1 MSRDPFAICF
11 PFTPLHAAFR
21 LSAPRLRGDLLMH
34 AVRHQVWCCAVA
46 LFSLATVPSRAA
58 TQVHAPRER
67 LRARPDGSDSTT
79 ASPAYDPALRGLRWR
94 LVGPFRGGRAV
105 AVAGDPVKPLVF
117 YFGAVDGGVWKT
129 ENAGA
134 TWRNVTDG
142 TSDIASVGAIAIAP
156 SDPNVLYVGTGE
168 ADLREDLTGGSGM
181 YRTTDGARSWRRIGL
196 EDTRH
201 IAAVRVDPHDPNLV
215 YVAAMGHAFGPN
227 PERGVYRSRD
237 GGATWRR
244 VLFLN
249 DSTGAIDLALDPAN
263 PRILYAAMWKFQ
275 RFPWGFSA
283 GGGRSGLW
291 KSTDGGDHWTELTHH
306 AGLPD
311 GPIGRIG
318 ITVSPI
324 RPSRLWA
331 SVEARDSTGG
341 IFRSDDAGA
350 TWTRVNAEQKF
361 MVRPWYFSGITAD
374 PANDNTVY
382 VLNLETWRSIDGGTT
397 FSRVPAP
404 HGDDHTLWVDP
415 TDASRMIEGNDG
427 GATISMDGGKSWSSI
442 ENQPTAQFYHVITDN
457 HFPYR
462 IYGAQQDNTTVSIAS
477 RSDHGVITE
486 SDWHDVSG
494 GESSYI
500 APKPRDPHV
509 VFAGSYMGTVTRFDD
524 RTNQSRDVSV
534 WLNNYDGYA
543 AKDVPYR
550 FQWTFPILFSPHDS
564 NTLYVAAQYVFRTTN
579 DGESWTRISPDL
591 TRHDAAT
598 LGPVGGPVTRDMT
611 GTEWYGT
618 IFALAESPLKAGE
631 LWAGSDDGLIHLS
644 RNGGA
649 TWTDVTPPALKQFT
663 RVSIIE
669 PSHFDAATAYVA
681 ANRYQLDERQPLLFR
696 TTDYGKSWTQITTGM
711 PATAYTRS
719 IREDPVRRGLLF
731 AGTESGVWVSF
742 DDGGHWQSLQLNLPR
757 SSVRDLTIHG
767 ADLIVATHGRAFWSL
782 DDIAPL
788 RQIADSIRHASV
800 FLFAPEPAVRF
811 LGGSGHQVNAG
822 DNPPDGAIVDYWLRE
837 QPHDSVTL
845 TVLDS
850 TGAVV
855 RRFTSGRATD
865 TASTQRDSTA
875 EDSSSYAPSDSIVAA
890 HEGANR
896 FVWNLRAEPAHK
908 LDSVVVDEGMLDGP
922 QVVPG
927 TYTVRLTVGTTTVER
942 RLQVAEDPRVNTS
955 PSDLA
960 AEYALALQVRDAI
973 DSTVMSVQR
982 IESIQEQLRHRSI
995 QAKHMPY
1002 EARVSAAADTLVAQL
1017 DSVRFALAAVES
1029 HADEITLNYPIKL
1042 YNKLLT
1048 LNVMVQGA
1056 DAAPT
1061 PAQRAVYAELSGKVT
1076 EQLARLRAI
1085 EQVRL
1090 AAFDT
1095 LIRTLQISAIVPAGR
1110 SQTVPR

>member
-1 MSRDPFAICF
+1 MDSICR
-11 PFTPLHAAFR
+11 R
-21 LSAPRLRGDLLMH
+21 L
-34 AVRHQVWCCAVA
+34 WCCVLALVSVA
-46 LFSLATVPSRAA
+46 TIPTAAA
-58 TQVHAPRER
+58 TQNSAPRER
-67 LRARPDGSDSTT
+67 TRARPTRSDSTA

-105 AVAGDPVKPLVF
+105 AVAGDPTHPLVF

-142 TSDIASVGAIAIAP
+142 TTDIASVGALAIAP
-156 SDPNVLYVGTGE
+156 SDPNVIYVGTGE
-168 ADLREDLTGGSGM
+168 ADFREDLTGGTGM
-181 YRTTDGARSWRRIGL
+181 YRSTDGARSWRHIGL
-196 EDTRH
+196 EDSRH
-201 IAAVRVDPHDPNLV
+201 IAAVRVDPHDPDVV

-263 PRILYAAMWKFQ
+263 PRILYAAMWKFE

-291 KSTDGGDHWTELTHH
+291 KSTDGGDHWTELTSH

-311 GPIGRIG
+311 APIGRIG
-318 ITVSPI
+318 ITVSPA

-331 SVEARDSTGG
+331 SVEARDSSGG

-350 TWTRVNAEQKF
+350 TWARVNREQKF

-374 PANDNTVY
+374 PANENTVY
-382 VLNLETWRSIDGGTT
+382 VLNLETWRSVDGGAT
-397 FSRVPAP
+397 FSRVAAP

-415 TDASRMIEGNDG
+415 TDATRMIEGNDG
-427 GATISMDGGKSWSSI
+427 GATVSLDGGESWSSI
-442 ENQPTAQFYHVITDN
+442 DNQPTAQFYHVITDN
-457 HFPYR
+457 QFPYR

-477 RSDHGVITE
+477 RSDHGTITE

-500 APKPRDPHV
+500 APKPGDPHV

-524 RTNQSRDVSV
+524 RTNQSRDVSI

-550 FQWTFPILFSPHDS
+550 FQWTFPIVFSPHDS
-564 NTLYVAAQYVFRTTN
+564 NTLYVAAQYVFRTSS

-591 TRHDAAT
+591 TRHDSAT
-598 LGPVGGPVTRDMT
+598 LGPVGGAVTRDMT

-618 IFALAESPLKAGE
+618 IFALAESPVKAGE

-644 RNGGA
+644 RDGGA
-649 TWTDVTPPALKQFT
+649 SWTDVTPQGLKPFT

-669 PSHFDAATAYVA
+669 PSHFDAGTAYVA
-681 ANRYQLDERQPLLFR
+681 ANRYQLDEMQPLLFR
-696 TTDYGKSWTQITTGM
+696 TTDYGRSWTQITAGI

-788 RQIADSIRHASV
+788 RQLADSIRHAGV
-800 FLFAPEPAVRF
+800 FLYTPEPAIRF
-811 LGGSGHQVNAG
+811 LGGNGHRSNAG
-822 DNPPDGAIVDYWLRE
+822 DNPPDGIIVDYWLRS
-837 QPHDSVTL
+837 QPHDTVTL
-845 TVLDS
+845 AFFDS

-855 RRFTSGRATD
+855 RRFTSSAARD
-865 TASTQRDSTA
+865 TGSTHRDTTV
-875 EDSSSYAPSDSIVAA
+875 EDSASYAPSDSTVATHA
-890 HEGANR
+890 GANR

-908 LDSVVVDEGMLDGP
+908 LDDVVVDEGMLDGP
-922 QVVPG
+922 LVVPG
-927 TYTVRLTVGTTTVER
+927 TYTARLSVGGTTVER
-942 RLQVAEDPRVNTS
+942 RFQVTEDPRVRTS
-955 PSDLA
+955 PADLA
-960 AEYALALQVRDAI
+960 AEYGLALQVRDAI
-973 DSTVMSVQR
+973 DSTVVAVRR
-982 IESIQEQLRHRSI
+982 IESIQEQLRHRSA
-995 QAKHMPY
+995 QVRHMPY
-1002 EARVSAAADTLVAQL
+1002 EHRVSAAADTLSAQL
-1017 DSVRFALAAVES
+1017 DSVRFALAEVES

-1061 PAQRAVYAELSGKVT
+1061 AAQRAVYSELNGKVN
-1076 EQLARLRAI
+1076 EQLAHLRTL
-1085 EQVRL
+1085 EQVQL
-1090 AAFDT
+1090 AAFDA
-1095 LIRTLQISAIVPAGR
+1095 LIRTLQVPAIVPAR
-1110 SQTVPR
+1110 QSQTIP

>member
-311 GPIGRIG
+311 APIGRIG

-382 VLNLETWRSIDGGTT
+382 VLNLETWRSIDGGTA

-550 FQWTFPILFSPHDS
+550 FQWTFPILFSPYDS

-1076 EQLARLRAI
+1076 EQLARLRTI

>member
-1 MSRDPFAICF
+1 
-11 PFTPLHAAFR
+11 
-21 LSAPRLRGDLLMH
+21 MH

-550 FQWTFPILFSPHDS
+550 FQWTFPILFSPYDS

-1095 LIRTLQISAIVPAGR
+1095 LIRTLQIPAIVPAGR

>member
-129 ENAGA
+129 ESAGA

-550 FQWTFPILFSPHDS
+550 FQWTFPILFSPYDS

-1095 LIRTLQISAIVPAGR
+1095 LIRTLQIPAIVPAGR

>member
-550 FQWTFPILFSPHDS
+550 FQWTFPILFSPYDS

-1095 LIRTLQISAIVPAGR
+1095 LIRTLQIPAIVPAGR

>member
-1 MSRDPFAICF
+1 
-11 PFTPLHAAFR
+11 
-21 LSAPRLRGDLLMH
+21 MH

-129 ENAGA
+129 ESAGA

-382 VLNLETWRSIDGGTT
+382 VLNLETWRSIDGGTA

-550 FQWTFPILFSPHDS
+550 FQWTFPILFSPYDS

-1095 LIRTLQISAIVPAGR
+1095 LIRTLQIPAIVPAGR

>member
-1 MSRDPFAICF
+1 
-11 PFTPLHAAFR
+11 
-21 LSAPRLRGDLLMH
+21 MH

-1095 LIRTLQISAIVPAGR
+1095 LIRTLQIPAIVPAGR

>member
-1 MSRDPFAICF
+1 MQ
-11 PFTPLHAAFR
+11 
-21 LSAPRLRGDLLMH
+21 
-34 AVRHQVWCCAVA
+34 AVRHQVWCCAVGLIA
-46 LFSLATVPSRAA
+46 LATVPSRAA

-67 LRARPDGSDSTT
+67 LRARPAGSDSTT
-79 ASPAYDPALRGLRWR
+79 APPAYDPALRGLQWR

-142 TSDIASVGAIAIAP
+142 TSDLASVGAIAVAP

-181 YRTTDGARSWRRIGL
+181 YRTTDGARSWRHIGL

-350 TWTRVNAEQKF
+350 TWARVNGEQKF
-361 MVRPWYFSGITAD
+361 MVRPWYFSGVTAD

-427 GATISMDGGKSWSSI
+427 GATISMDGGKTWSSI

-457 HFPYR
+457 QFPYR

-500 APKPRDPHV
+500 APKPGDPHV

-534 WLNNYDGYA
+534 WFNNYDGYA

-550 FQWTFPILFSPHDS
+550 FQWTFPIVFSPHDS
-564 NTLYVAAQYVFRTTN
+564 NTLYVAAQYVFRTAN

-618 IFALAESPLKAGE
+618 IFALAESPVKAGE

-644 RNGGA
+644 RDGGA
-649 TWTDVTPPALKQFT
+649 TWTDVTPPALKPFT

-788 RQIADSIRHASV
+788 RQIADSIRHAGV

-811 LGGSGHQVNAG
+811 LGGTGHRVNAG

-855 RRFTSGRATD
+855 RRFTSGSSADSAATH
-865 TASTQRDSTA
+865 RDSTA

-896 FVWNLRAEPAHK
+896 FIWNLRAEPAHK

-927 TYTVRLTVGTTTVER
+927 TYTVRLTVGSAAMER
-942 RLQVAEDPRVNTS
+942 RFQVTEDPRVKTS

-982 IESIQEQLRHRSI
+982 IESIQQQLRHRRI

-1002 EARVSAAADTLVAQL
+1002 EARVSAAVDTLVAQL

-1095 LIRTLQISAIVPAGR
+1095 LIRTLQIPAIVPAGR

>member
-1 MSRDPFAICF
+1 MK
-11 PFTPLHAAFR
+11 L
-21 LSAPRLRGDLLMH
+21 
-34 AVRHQVWCCAVA
+34 
-46 LFSLATVPSRAA
+46 
-58 TQVHAPRER
+58 
-67 LRARPDGSDSTT
+67 
-79 ASPAYDPALRGLRWR
+79 
-94 LVGPFRGGRAV
+94 
-105 AVAGDPVKPLVF
+105 LVF

-129 ENAGA
+129 ENAGT
-134 TWRNVTDG
+134 TWRNVTDS
-142 TSDIASVGAIAIAP
+142 TSDVASVGAIAIAP

-181 YRTTDGARSWRRIGL
+181 YRSTDGARSWRHVGL

-291 KSTDGGDHWTELTHH
+291 KSTDGGDHWTELTNH

-318 ITVSPI
+318 ITVSPA

-331 SVEARDSTGG
+331 SVEARDSSGG

-350 TWTRVNAEQKF
+350 TWSRVNSDQKF

-374 PANDNTVY
+374 PANENTVY
-382 VLNLETWRSIDGGTT
+382 ALNLETWRSIDGGTT
-397 FSRVPAP
+397 FSRVRVP

-415 TDASRMIEGNDG
+415 TDARRLIEGNDG
-427 GATISMDGGKSWSSI
+427 GATISMDGGDTWSSI
-442 ENQPTAQFYHVITDN
+442 DNQPTAQFYHVITDN
-457 HFPYR
+457 QFPYR

-477 RSDHGVITE
+477 RSDHGVITD

-500 APKPRDPHV
+500 APKPEDPHV

-524 RTNQSRDVSV
+524 RTNQSRDVSI

-550 FQWTFPILFSPHDS
+550 FQWTFPIVFSPHDS
-564 NTLYVAAQYVFRTTN
+564 NTLYVAAQYVLRTSD
-579 DGESWTRISPDL
+579 DGENWTRISPDL
-591 TRHDAAT
+591 TRHDSTT
-598 LGPVGGPVTRDMT
+598 LGPVGGPLTRDMT

-618 IFALAESPLKAGE
+618 IFALAESPVKPGE

-644 RNGGA
+644 RDGGA
-649 TWTDVTPPALKQFT
+649 SWTDVTPPALKPFT

-669 PSHFDAATAYVA
+669 PSHFDAGTAYVA
-681 ANRYQLDERQPLLFR
+681 ANRYQLDDLQPMLFR
-696 TTDYGKSWTQITTGM
+696 TTDYGKSWTRIITGI

-719 IREDPVRRGLLF
+719 VREDPVRRGLLF

-757 SSVRDLTIHG
+757 SSVRDLTIHD

-788 RQIADSIRHASV
+788 RQIADSIRHAGV
-800 FLFAPEPAVRF
+800 FLYTPEPAVRF
-811 LGGSGHQVNAG
+811 LGGSGHRVTAG
-822 DNPPDGAIVDYWLRE
+822 DNPPDGAIVDYWLHE
-837 QPHDSVTL
+837 QPHDTVTL
-845 TVLDS
+845 AFLDS

-855 RRFTSGRATD
+855 RRFSSASATD
-865 TASTQRDSTA
+865 TGSTHRDTTA
-875 EDSSSYAPSDSIVAA
+875 DDSSSYAPSDSIVATHA
-890 HEGANR
+890 GANR

-908 LDSVVVDEGMLDGP
+908 LDNVVVDEGMLDGP

-927 TYTVRLTVGTTTVER
+927 TYTARLTVGRTTVER
-942 RLQVAEDPRVNTS
+942 RFHVTEDPRVRTS
-955 PSDLA
+955 PPDLA
-960 AEYALALQVRDAI
+960 AEYALALQVRTAI
-973 DSTVMSVQR
+973 DSTVISVQR
-982 IESIQEQLRHRSI
+982 IESIEEQLRQRRA
-995 QAKHMPY
+995 QAKQMPY
-1002 EARVSAAADTLVAQL
+1002 AERVSAAADTLSAQL
-1017 DSVRFALAAVES
+1017 DSVRFALAEVES

-1061 PAQRAVYAELSGKVT
+1061 PAQRAVYSELSGKVT
-1076 EQLARLRAI
+1076 EQLARLRTI

-1095 LIRTLQISAIVPAGR
+1095 LIRTLQIPAIVPAR
-1110 SQTVPR
+1110 QSRTIPR

>member
-550 FQWTFPILFSPHDS
+550 FQWTFPILFSPYDS

>member
-1 MSRDPFAICF
+1 
-11 PFTPLHAAFR
+11 
-21 LSAPRLRGDLLMH
+21 MH

-550 FQWTFPILFSPHDS
+550 FQWTFPILFSPYDS

>member
-11 PFTPLHAAFR
+11 PFSPLHAAFR

-382 VLNLETWRSIDGGTT
+382 VLNLETWRSIDGGTA

>member
-1 MSRDPFAICF
+1 
-11 PFTPLHAAFR
+11 
-21 LSAPRLRGDLLMH
+21 MH

-94 LVGPFRGGRAV
+94 LVGPFRRGRAV

-550 FQWTFPILFSPHDS
+550 FQWTFPILFSPYDS